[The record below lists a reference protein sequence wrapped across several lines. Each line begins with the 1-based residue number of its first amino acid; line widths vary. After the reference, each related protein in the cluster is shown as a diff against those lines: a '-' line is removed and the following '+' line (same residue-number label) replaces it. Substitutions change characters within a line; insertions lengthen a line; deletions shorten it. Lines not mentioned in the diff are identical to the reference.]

1 VRRSLKICTHTAL
14 VIVAVSL
21 LTFIALAL
29 YARTGSFRHLMQGVI
44 SKGLGMQVELAG
56 PLRIGLIPSPSVTLH
71 DISIVSRGVDAGTI
85 GEVVVRFRWG
95 PLLHGDPDPA
105 DITVKDPH
113 ILIKKG
119 TDGTLDVIG
128 DAPPSKHPRAHGP
141 IQISVTGANI
151 RYEDPKGRNPIEGD
165 GCDLAAHDIQSAK
178 PDGRR
183 LLLLVTFS
191 GADLSCKAVKAGK
204 FTGTDLK
211 LHAEEKVGGAVDLQ
225 PITLNAFGTQA
236 SGGFRVRLTGD
247 NGDDESYSAVLKV
260 PDVQVGQIL
269 QDYGFKRFAD
279 GKVALS
285 GTLAYQGRSHKDLIK
300 SVTGDLLFRGDSV
313 TVYGYDLD
321 KLLKDFEKT
330 QKFDLADFLGMF
342 VGNGAGVVATK
353 GSDYLRLLKY
363 KGGVSHIHVLV
374 AKVKVQDGIVT
385 AQDVA
390 ASTDTHR
397 IVAKGA
403 VNLLKD
409 DFEHVTLALVDAKGC
424 AIAQDN
430 MEGPIKQP
438 KMQKPYLR
446 ILAGP
451 IKHLTNKAE
460 DLFTKKGC
468 PVFYDGEVKPF

>member
-1 VRRSLKICTHTAL
+1 MRQSLKICAHTVL

-21 LTFIALAL
+21 LIFIALAA

-44 SKGLGMQVELAG
+44 SRGLGMQVELAG
-56 PLRIGLIPSPSVTLH
+56 PLRIGLIPSPKVTLH
-71 DISIVSRGVDAGTI
+71 EISIVSRGVDAGTI
-85 GEVVVRFRWG
+85 GEVDVSFRWG

-119 TDGTLDVIG
+119 ADGTLDVIG
-128 DAPPSKHPRAHGP
+128 DAPPAKHPRAHGP
-141 IQISVTGANI
+141 FEVTVTGANI

-165 GCDLAAHDIQSAK
+165 GCDLAAYAIQSAK

-183 LLLLVTFS
+183 LLMLLTFS

-211 LHAEEKVGGAVDLQ
+211 LHAEEKTGGALDLQ
-225 PITLNAFGTQA
+225 PITLDAFGTEA
-236 SGGFRVRLTGD
+236 SGGFRVRLS
-247 NGDDESYSAVLKV
+247 GDDESYSAALKV
-260 PDVQVGQIL
+260 PDVQVGDIL
-269 QDYGFKRFAD
+269 EDYGYKRFAD

-285 GTLAYQGRSHKDLIK
+285 GNLAYQGRSHKDLIR
-300 SVTGDLLFRGDSV
+300 SVTGNILFRGDSV
-313 TVYGYDLD
+313 TVYGYDVD
-321 KLLKDFEKT
+321 KLLKEFEKT
-330 QKFDLADFLGMF
+330 QKFDLADFLGLF
-342 VGNGAGVVATK
+342 VGNGAGIVATK
-353 GSDYLRLLKY
+353 GADYMKLLKY
-363 KGGVSHIHVLV
+363 HGGVSHVHVLI
-374 AKVKVQDGIVT
+374 AKVKVADGIVT

-397 IVAKGA
+397 VVAKGE

-430 MEGPIKQP
+430 MEGPVKNP

-451 IKHLTNKAE
+451 VKHLANKAE

-468 PVFYDGEVKPF
+468 PIFYDGEVKPF

>member
-1 VRRSLKICTHTAL
+1 VRRSLKICGHTVL
-14 VIVAVSL
+14 VIVAVSV
-21 LTFIALAL
+21 LTFIALAI
-29 YARTGSFRHLMQGVI
+29 YARTASFRHLMQGVI
-44 SKGLGMQVELAG
+44 SRGLGMQVELAG

-71 DISIVSRGVDAGTI
+71 EISIVSRGVNAGTI
-85 GEVVVRFRWG
+85 GEVDVSFRWG

-119 TDGTLDVIG
+119 ADGTLDVIG

-141 IQISVTGANI
+141 IEITVTGANI

-183 LLLLVTFS
+183 LLVLLTFS

-225 PITLNAFGTQA
+225 PITLDAFGTQA
-236 SGGFRVRLTGD
+236 SGGFRVRLSGD
-247 NGDDESYSAVLKV
+247 EESYSAALNV
-260 PDVQVGQIL
+260 PNVQVGDIL
-269 QDYGFKRFAD
+269 EDYGFKRFGD
-279 GKVALS
+279 GKVGLS
-285 GTLAYQGRSHKDLIK
+285 GNLAYQGRSHKDLIR
-300 SVTGDLLFRGDSV
+300 SVTGNILFRGDSV

-321 KLLKDFEKT
+321 KLLKEFEKT
-330 QKFDLADFLGMF
+330 QKFDLADFLGLF
-342 VGNGAGVVATK
+342 VGNGAGIVATK
-353 GSDYLRLLKY
+353 GADYMKLLKY
-363 KGGVSHIHVLV
+363 HGGVSHVHVLI
-374 AKVKVQDGIVT
+374 AKVKVADGIVT

-397 IVAKGA
+397 VVAKGD

-451 IKHLTNKAE
+451 VKHLANKAE

-468 PVFYDGEVKPF
+468 PIFYDGEVKPF